1 MTYNPTSTNSDDQ
14 YYANLY
20 EQQMLEWE
28 AQYEAH
34 EAMQEAQAEEAEE
47 AEEGEEG
54 ILSEEEAEK
63 LINDYIR
70 SDWSAARMEDLPF

>member
-1 MTYNPTSTNSDDQ
+1 MYDPTSTNPDDQ

-47 AEEGEEG
+47 TEETEEAQAEE
-54 ILSEEEAEK
+54 

-70 SDWSAARMEDLPF
+70 SDWSATRMEDTPF

>member
-1 MTYNPTSTNSDDQ
+1 MYDPTSTNPDDQ

-34 EAMQEAQAEEAEE
+34 EAMQEAQAEEAETE
-47 AEEGEEG
+47 AN
-54 ILSEEEAEK
+54 ILTEEEAEE

-70 SDWSAARMEDLPF
+70 SDWSATRMEDLPF

>member
-1 MTYNPTSTNSDDQ
+1 MYDPTSTNPDDQ
-14 YYANLY
+14 YYASLY

-34 EAMQEAQAEEAEE
+34 EAMQEAEEA
-47 AEEGEEG
+47 EEG
-54 ILSEEEAEK
+54 ILSEEEAEE

-70 SDWSAARMEDLPF
+70 SDWSATRMEDTPF